1 MKLYYSPG
9 AASLA
14 VHIALHELDADF
26 QLERVDLPQKRLA
39 SGGDYL
45 QVSPLGYVPL
55 LEMSDGSRH
64 TETAAMLQWIA
75 ENDTAQ
81 RLIGKINSLRRME
94 VLRWLVFVATE
105 LHKNFSP
112 WLWQPR
118 VAESTQQQVWD
129 ALKARFAEVESVL
142 RRRAYLAETFS
153 VADAYAYAVL
163 SWAVY
168 LKLPLDEFPAIR
180 SYLKRVERRPAVIV
194 ALREEGLK
202 S

>member
-14 VHIALHELDADF
+14 VHIALRELAVDV
-26 QLERVDLPQKRLA
+26 QLERVDLAQKRLA
-39 SGGDYL
+39 HGGGYL
-45 QVSPLGYVPL
+45 LVSPLGYVPL
-55 LEMSDGSRH
+55 LELPDGSRH
-64 TETAAMLQWIA
+64 TETAALLQWIA
-75 ENDTAQ
+75 EHDREQ
-81 RLIGKINSLRRME
+81 RLIGKIDSNRRME

-118 VAESTQQQVWD
+118 VAESTRQQVWD
-129 ALKARFAEVESVL
+129 TLQAKFTEVEAVL
-142 RRRAYLAETFS
+142 RRRVYLAEAFS

-168 LKLPLDEFPAIR
+168 LKLPLDGYPAIR
-180 SYLKRVERRPAVIV
+180 SYLKRVAQRPAVIM

-202 S
+202 P